1 MGLRTTI
8 AFAITVGVIGAAAA
22 LAWSE
27 RRIATDRGHQV
38 RDEQRRASVGPA
50 GSMENEGLFS
60 SGPLDQLVVDPPDA
74 AWRAEPSTPVLSC
87 DAALAP
93 AKLRIGTGRWS
104 GTGSDGG
111 LDYKEY
117 EKYDA
122 RLNQK
127 LDGSHTLVVWAGG
140 QFGSESWAIELPP
153 QQESGPCNAGRF
165 SSGSSCVY
173 AQDSRK
179 GDELHGTL
187 KLSELPSAVGQTL
200 FFELRV
206 AASPNRRIHAE
217 GPVTVRRAT
226 E

>member
-127 LDGSHTLVVWAGG
+127 LDGSHSGRVGWRSIRVGVMGDRTAAPTGVRTLQCRPLLVRFVLCLR
-140 QFGSESWAIELPP
+140 S
-153 QQESGPCNAGRF
+153 RF
-165 SSGSSCVY
+165 S
-173 AQDSRK
+173 
-179 GDELHGTL
+179 E
-187 KLSELPSAVGQTL
+187 
-200 FFELRV
+200 
-206 AASPNRRIHAE
+206 RR
-217 GPVTVRRAT
+217 
-226 E
+226 